1 MKKNTKQTKT
11 AAKPAVKTATSKPSA
26 TKASRKTTGKS
37 TSASKNSV
45 KTAVT
50 AKQSNKPATKKSAT
64 VKTTAKPA
72 AKSTANKKVETSK
85 NVAASSKKATA
96 ATKATTSKPTATS
109 GLITVDLKFHPDS
122 NGGHHHIIVEDLG
135 DNHVSV
141 GLTTNPK
148 YDTKHKNVPLE
159 HSPLSNQKQSY
170 ASRKGTVDKKNNYNS
185 PKQGQITKT
194 DKTKVTQIADKAKA
208 KAIKRANK

>member
-1 MKKNTKQTKT
+1 MKKDTKQAKS
-11 AAKPAVKTATSKPSA
+11 AAKPASTKKASKPA
-26 TKASRKTTGKS
+26 VQNKQKTTGKS
-37 TSASKNSV
+37 PTENKKSV
-45 KTAVT
+45 KSADT
-50 AKQSNKPATKKSAT
+50 AKQTNKPAAKKPAP

-72 AKSTANKKVETSK
+72 AKTTANKKVETSK

-208 KAIKRANK
+208 KAIKKANK